1 MSHRLRLWIRDGRRK
16 GCRWHW
22 LGLKEVL
29 SLFSVTKLSAWHLER
44 YCLPLICNCHLQV
57 YLQHL
62 LGDFVR
68 SGGCWAAGEDCP
80 ASPGTRSCF
89 LCQHTVM
96 LTDVTRKQTVA
107 FVAQAHS
114 EGETWIPEG
123 RVSINAQGSCSG
135 WSSHCVFL
143 TSTLGVLSKGI
154 CEWGGKT
161 GLF

>member
-1 MSHRLRLWIRDGRRK
+1 MSHRLRLWRRGGRRK
-16 GCRWHW
+16 GCRWQW

-44 YCLPLICNCHLQV
+44 HCLALICNCHLQV
-57 YLQHL
+57 YLQAPPGRFCQEWWMLSSWGGLSSLPWHQKL
-62 LGDFVR
+62 FLVSTHCHAR
-68 SGGCWAAGEDCP
+68 RCHQETNSGFCSTGPFWRRE
-80 ASPGTRSCF
+80 
-89 LCQHTVM
+89 
-96 LTDVTRKQTVA
+96 
-107 FVAQAHS
+107 
-114 EGETWIPEG
+114 WIPEG